1 MIVKKKYKPSLCAR
15 GFEENIENKMR
26 TLKEIRSSVVNSGS
40 GPHERLTMTRIFI
53 VEDESIV
60 VEELKKRLQKMG
72 YCVLDTASS
81 GEEALEKIEKVPPDL
96 VLMDI
101 ILKGEMD
108 GIETAAKI
116 YSTINIPVV
125 YLTAHA
131 DEKTLQ
137 RAVMSA
143 PYWYVLKPIQD
154 RELRITIEMALSKH
168 EMDKK
173 FREREEELR
182 ESEERL
188 RTLFDNVVLGIYR
201 TTPDGRFLM
210 ANRALVHMLGYS
222 SFEELSSHSL
232 ENGFEPD
239 FPRSVFKRLIEET
252 GQVIGLESRLV
263 KKDGT
268 ILYVRE
274 NARAVRQNGSIL
286 YYEGTIED
294 FTERKRAE
302 AQLRESEER
311 YRSIVELAPDGII
324 TVNLKGI
331 ITSCN
336 TAFFDITGYSE
347 DEIVGKHF
355 TEAPSLRA
363 KDMHTYM
370 QMFTSLL
377 KGKFPKTMEFAWKH
391 KNGTTRLGEA
401 HISVMKKGKR
411 VTGLQIIARDITERR
426 RAEEAYQTL
435 VKYSLQG
442 LVIVQDFRIVFA
454 NDTLSDIL
462 GYSLEELKSFS
473 RKQLLSLVHPDDQ
486 EITWEGLVKIAAGES
501 PLTPYEFRIIHKDGT
516 VRWVESFSSQIE
528 YRGENAVQVTL
539 MDITERKRFE
549 EALHLERD
557 KMKALVEGL
566 DETGIGIDIV
576 GVDYRILLQNKR
588 LKEEFGDL
596 TGKLCY
602 ENYVGSDRPCETC
615 PMRKSLAKGTVESAE
630 IVSVDGRHFE
640 LIAAP
645 LPNPDGTAESA
656 IEIAIDITER
666 MKAEEALRESEE
678 KYRTLFEESRDA
690 IFIATRDSVFLDV
703 NQATLDLFGYTREE
717 MMQLRVQELYV
728 DPQDRI
734 LFLREIEERGSL
746 KDYEVRMRTKKGLVM
761 NCLLSSV
768 VWRADDGTIL
778 GYQTII
784 RDITDRKKMEE
795 KIKNHAK
802 DLEKEVLERTD
813 ELRRANR
820 LKSEFLANMSHE
832 FRTPLNS
839 ILSFTDILLLEIDGP
854 LSVLQEQDLEMIRE
868 SGEDLLALV
877 NDLLD
882 ISKIEAGMMELHLEP
897 VDPREVIGAVVSQ
910 LAMKAEEKG
919 LTLLVDTP
927 NGIQTV
933 VADEARL
940 KQILRN
946 LLENALK
953 FTEEGQ
959 VIIGARCENGEVIFS
974 VKDTG
979 VGISEEDQK
988 VIFEKFRQAQGGIIT
1003 GPRGA
1008 GLGLSVAKEL
1018 VEYHGGRIWV
1028 KSESGKGSTF
1038 SFSIPLSQ

>member
-1 MIVKKKYKPSLCAR
+1 
-15 GFEENIENKMR
+15 
-26 TLKEIRSSVVNSGS
+26 
-40 GPHERLTMTRIFI
+40 MTQIFI

-60 VEELKKRLQKMG
+60 VEELKKRLQKLG
-72 YCVLDTASS
+72 YSVLDTASS
-81 GEEALEKIEKVPPDL
+81 GEEALEKIEKMPPDL

-108 GIETAAKI
+108 GIETAGKI
-116 YSTINIPVV
+116 YDRLMIPVV

-137 RAVMSA
+137 RAVTSA

-154 RELRITIEMALSKH
+154 RELRITIEMALSKN
-168 EMDKK
+168 EMDRK
-173 FREREEELR
+173 FREREERLR

-201 TTPDGRFLM
+201 ITPDGYFLM
-210 ANRALVHMLGYS
+210 ANQALVHMLGYS
-222 SFEELSSHSL
+222 SFEELSSHNL
-232 ENGFEPD
+232 ENGFEPH
-239 FPRSVFKRLIEET
+239 FPRSVFKRLIKET

-263 KKDGT
+263 RKDGT
-268 ILYVRE
+268 TLHVRE
-274 NARAVRQNGSIL
+274 NARAVRQNGNIL
-286 YYEGTIED
+286 YYEGTMED
-294 FTERKRAE
+294 ITERKRAE
-302 AQLRESEER
+302 EQLRESEEK

-324 TVNLKGI
+324 TVNLKGV

-336 TAFFDITGYSE
+336 TAFFDITGFSE

-355 TEAPSLRA
+355 TEAPTLRA
-363 KDMHTYM
+363 RDMRTYI
-370 QMFTSLL
+370 QIFKSLL
-377 KGKFPKTMEFAWKH
+377 RGKFPESMEFAWKH

-411 VTGLQIIARDITERR
+411 VAGLQIIARDITERK
-426 RAEEAYQTL
+426 RAEEAYQAL

-442 LVIVQDFRIVFA
+442 LAIVQDFRIIFA
-454 NDTLSDIL
+454 NTALSNIL
-462 GYSLEELKSFS
+462 GYSVEELKSFS
-473 RKQLLSLVHPDDQ
+473 REQLMSLVHPENQ
-486 EITWEGLVKIAAGES
+486 ETTLERFGKTLAGES
-501 PLTPYEFRIIHKDGT
+501 GSTHYEFRIIRKDGT
-516 VRWVESFSSQIE
+516 VRWLESFSGQIE

-539 MDITERKRFE
+539 MDITERKQFE
-549 EALHLERD
+549 EALRLERD

-576 GVDYRILLQNKR
+576 GVDYKILLQNKR

-602 ENYVGSDRPCETC
+602 ENYIGSDKPCDIC
-615 PMRKSLAKGTVESAE
+615 PMRKAIAHNTVESTE

-640 LIAAP
+640 LISAP
-645 LPNPDGTAESA
+645 LPNPDGTADTA

-690 IFIATRDSVFLDV
+690 IYISTRDSIFLDV

-717 MMQLRVQELYV
+717 MMELDVQELYD

-734 LFLREIEERGSL
+734 LFLQEIEEKGSL
-746 KDYEVRMRTKKGLVM
+746 MDYEVRMRTKKGTVM
-761 NCLLSSV
+761 DCLLSSV
-768 VWRADDGTIL
+768 VWRANDGTVL

-795 KIKNHAK
+795 KVKNYAK
-802 DLEKEVLERTD
+802 DLEKKVLERTD

-854 LSVLQEQDLEMIRE
+854 LNALQEQDMEMIRE

-897 VDPREVIGAVVSQ
+897 
-910 LAMKAEEKG
+910 
-919 LTLLVDTP
+919 
-927 NGIQTV
+927 
-933 VADEARL
+933 
-940 KQILRN
+940 
-946 LLENALK
+946 
-953 FTEEGQ
+953 
-959 VIIGARCENGEVIFS
+959 
-974 VKDTG
+974 
-979 VGISEEDQK
+979 
-988 VIFEKFRQAQGGIIT
+988 
-1003 GPRGA
+1003 
-1008 GLGLSVAKEL
+1008 
-1018 VEYHGGRIWV
+1018 
-1028 KSESGKGSTF
+1028 
-1038 SFSIPLSQ
+1038 